1 MRVIAL
7 HAFSFQVEEFNN
19 VTNISWTSGSTVI
32 TGEKVGT
39 VGASTYSLSNSIYL
53 IRIITN

>member
-7 HAFSFQVEEFNN
+7 HAFSFEVQEFNN
-19 VTNISWTSGSTVI
+19 VTAITWGSGSTVI

-39 VGASTYSLSNSIYL
+39 TGASSYTLSNSIYL
-53 IRIITN
+53 IRIINN